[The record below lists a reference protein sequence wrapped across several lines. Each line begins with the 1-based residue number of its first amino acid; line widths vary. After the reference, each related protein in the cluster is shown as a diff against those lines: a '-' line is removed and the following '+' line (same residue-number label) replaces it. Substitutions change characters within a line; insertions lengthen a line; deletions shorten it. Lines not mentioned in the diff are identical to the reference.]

1 MDRHLAESLDRWLT
15 TPPDSDNERDTEMLG
30 SGTPENEV
38 VITSEAPTEW
48 DYLHDILGVLE
59 SIESHMEFIG
69 SHLAELTMQNNTLIE
84 MAKAE
89 RRVKR

>member
-1 MDRHLAESLDRWLT
+1 
-15 TPPDSDNERDTEMLG
+15 MLG

-84 MAKAE
+84 MAKAAE